1 MKEKVK
7 SILNK
12 INFKKLAIA
21 LIVLFVI
28 SIWISIYVNLK
39 IGVSIISWTMTGM
52 LIEFILY
59 SLKRMIDDVENIIA
73 IFLVIAWFILVITL
87 YGKLANSI
95 IPRFFSENTD
105 KMYELYFSAFGSLV
119 AAFIGV
125 GGTYFGAV
133 YGGKK
138 ALEAV
143 QKQLDKQETDNI
155 NKNLENK
162 KIVIRIITK
171 FLKEELIDNRKV
183 IDENHIFEYLSKG
196 FKTQYGYDQNKIK
209 IKLDDYNQIKY
220 ELVKYCD
227 EVLVEEVIDVY
238 ELFYILLR
246 YNDLIQLNEK
256 EYNKIKLLK
265 SKLNNLIDK
274 IDSFSENDEN
284 LK

>member
-12 INFKKLAIA
+12 INFKKLTIA

-28 SIWISIYVNLK
+28 SIWISIYINLK
-39 IGVSIISWTMTGM
+39 IGLFIISGTMTGM
-52 LIEFILY
+52 LIDFGLY
-59 SLKRMIDDVENIIA
+59 SLKKIIDDIENMIGVFI
-73 IFLVIAWFILVITL
+73 VVAWFILVITL
-87 YGKLANSI
+87 YGKLANFI
-95 IPRFFSENTD
+95 IPKFFSENTD

-119 AAFIGV
+119 SAFIGV
-125 GGTYFGAV
+125 GATYFGAV
-133 YGGKK
+133 YAGKK

-162 KIVIRIITK
+162 KTVIRIITK

-220 ELVKYCD
+220 ELVKYC
-227 EVLVEEVIDVY
+227 EEALVEEVIDVY

-256 EYNKIKLLK
+256 EYNKIKFLK
-265 SKLNNLIDK
+265 SKLDNLIDK
-274 IDSFSENDEN
+274 IDSFLENDKI

>member
-1 MKEKVK
+1 MKEKIK

-12 INFKKLAIA
+12 INFKKLTIA
-21 LIVLFVI
+21 LIVLLVA
-28 SIWISIYVNLK
+28 SIWISIYVNFK
-39 IGVSIISWTMTGM
+39 IGVFIISGSMTGM

-59 SLKRMIDDVENIIA
+59 SLKKMIDDIENIIGV
-73 IFLVIAWFILVITL
+73 FLAVAWFILVITL
-87 YGKLANSI
+87 YGKLANFI
-95 IPRFFSENTD
+95 IPRLFSENAD

-125 GGTYFGAV
+125 GGTYFGAI

-143 QKQLDKQETDNI
+143 QKQLDKQERDNI

-183 IDENHIFEYLSKG
+183 INEIHIFKYLSKG
-196 FKTQYGYDQNKIK
+196 FKTQYEYGKNKMK
-209 IKLDDYNQIKY
+209 IKLDDYNKIKY
-220 ELVKYCD
+220 ELVKYCE

-246 YNDLIQLNEK
+246 YNDLMQLNEK
-256 EYNKIKLLK
+256 EYNKIKLLED
-265 SKLNNLIDK
+265 KLNNLIDK
-274 IDSFSENDEN
+274 IDSFSENN
-284 LK
+284 